1 MQLAP
6 LPAPQLFQTKYVM
19 TMILEFQHK
28 VTYCNIKIQAQESR
42 LLMIEDIEVSKEKWE
57 NVDNNL
63 SELDEK
69 YKEEY

>member
-6 LPAPQLFQTKYVM
+6 LPAPQLFQTQYV
-19 TMILEFQHK
+19 TSMILEFQHK